1 MSTRQDRL
9 YILAEVCRQ
18 RNITPN
24 SNTYMGM
31 ILGVC
36 AANFG
41 LPKTKARELAQI
53 LTTAYKQDKWQNIL
67 GAITPTTPEAPAEFT
82 VYEAPKNT
90 PKRDAQLLKG
100 MAKRDTY
107 DGVGRLILKEIQL
120 ELGNITSAEVVETWQ
135 TYNHK
140 DTIEQTNNNIFL
152 IYWGGK
158 ETVKETR
165 SYQPIIWNPKRPV
178 LEATKEYYKE
188 PMYEKDSEPAADK
201 LRVGEV
207 SEDNTGVVN
216 EDE

>member
-9 YILAEVCRQ
+9 YVLAEVCRQ
-18 RNITPN
+18 RNLTPN

-31 ILGVC
+31 ILGIC

-67 GAITPTTPEAPAEFT
+67 GAITPTTPEAPAEFA

-100 MAKRDTY
+100 MAKRDTFN
-107 DGVGRLILKEIQL
+107 GVGRLILSEVQL
-120 ELGNITSAEVVETWQ
+120 EIGKASPEEIMETWE

-140 DTIEQTNNNIFL
+140 DTIEQSGKVFL

-158 ETVKETR
+158 ADVKETR
-165 SYQPIIWNPKRPV
+165 NLQPIRWNPP
-178 LEATKEYYKE
+178 APSMMGSNDMYKE
-188 PMYEKDSEPAADK
+188 PAYEKDCEPAADK

-207 SEDNTGVVN
+207 SEDDTGVVN

>member
-9 YILAEVCRQ
+9 YVLAEVCRQ
-18 RNITPN
+18 RNLTPN

-31 ILGVC
+31 ILGIC

-67 GAITPTTPEAPAEFT
+67 GAITPTTPEAPAEFA

-100 MAKRDTY
+100 MAKRDTFN
-107 DGVGRLILKEIQL
+107 GVGRLILSEVQL
-120 ELGNITSAEVVETWQ
+120 EIGKASPEEIMETWE

-140 DTIEQTNNNIFL
+140 DTIEQSGKVFL

-158 ETVKETR
+158 ADVKETR
-165 SYQPIIWNPKRPV
+165 NLQPIRWNPP
-178 LEATKEYYKE
+178 APSMMGSNDIYKE
-188 PMYEKDSEPAADK
+188 PAYEKDCEPAADK

-207 SEDNTGVVN
+207 SEDDTGVVN